1 MRPGRAGAG
10 GAAAQLLLV
19 SGLPEVSGREGDAHA
34 RVLRLRGELRPHH
47 PHQGAA
53 RPSAPPCAPSSASVP
68 APPPGQGLTAT
79 AFPQVF
85 MEQIRTF
92 RNIAQHC
99 GMSYLMETLE
109 WLLQKNPQLGQ

>member
-1 MRPGRAGAG
+1 
-10 GAAAQLLLV
+10 
-19 SGLPEVSGREGDAHA
+19 
-34 RVLRLRGELRPHH
+34 
-47 PHQGAA
+47 
-53 RPSAPPCAPSSASVP
+53 
-68 APPPGQGLTAT
+68 
-79 AFPQVF
+79 